1 MAARDRVL
9 TAVAG
14 AAAVEEEVVAA
25 VAAVAVIEIARLR
38 LSHGRGGV
46 LLARVIINNGSKADE

>member
-14 AAAVEEEVVAA
+14 AAAVEEEVVA
-25 VAAVAVIEIARLR
+25 VEVVVVIEIARLR